1 MLTDSSIIA
10 RCGLGIIAATT
21 SITVALFLGGGA
33 AELGRAQLVVL
44 VVTLLSGF
52 GLLARKGM
60 QDLRVPW
67 PVIVALVSLLALPL
81 LQLVPLSP
89 EIWRALP
96 GRAVET
102 SIIDLAGGGQLARP
116 LALNPNVNL
125 QLFASL
131 TALSIFALTV
141 ARLNPDNVDRLLRII
156 LGLAL
161 IQLLV
166 GVVQFATAGTSF
178 DFFGNSHK
186 GWLLGTFANRNH
198 AGLFFACCILISA
211 ALLERN
217 SLSMQ
222 SSVAME
228 RIILQAMVPLWLL
241 AAIGTGS
248 RTGFMLALLATGIAG
263 IVNFRGSRL
272 PVWAWLVSA
281 VTLVVALSTVSMS
294 GRVQQLVDRY
304 DSVGDDQRW
313 SIWQNS
319 MDIIANYMPW
329 GSGFGS
335 FVGVYNK
342 SEPIEELIPQYV
354 NNAHNDYLEL
364 LVEAGLPGAFVLGL
378 VALLVI
384 VAVVRGVRSE
394 NSQVARHS
402 LVGGGI
408 VLLFVCHSVV
418 DYPVRRMATAM
429 ILFLAFG
436 LLLRQFGNSLP
447 KRKQGFRYKA

>member
-1 MLTDSSIIA
+1 
-10 RCGLGIIAATT
+10 
-21 SITVALFLGGGA
+21 
-33 AELGRAQLVVL
+33 
-44 VVTLLSGF
+44 
-52 GLLARKGM
+52 
-60 QDLRVPW
+60 
-67 PVIVALVSLLALPL
+67 
-81 LQLVPLSP
+81 LVPLPP

-96 GRAVET
+96 GRTAET
-102 SIIDLAGGGQLARP
+102 AIIDLAGGSELARP

-141 ARLNPDNVDRLLRII
+141 ARLDSDNVNRLLRII
-156 LGLAL
+156 LGIAL
-161 IQLLV
+161 IQLFV
-166 GVVQFATAGTSF
+166 GVIQFTSAGTSF

-198 AGLFFACCILISA
+198 AGLFFACCILISV

-217 SLSMQ
+217 SPPMQ

-228 RIILQAMVPLWLL
+228 RIILQATVPLWLL

-248 RTGFMLALLATGIAG
+248 RTGFMLALVAAGIAG
-263 IVNFRGSRL
+263 VVIFRGSRL
-272 PVWAWLVSA
+272 PVWAWVVSA
-281 VTLVVALSTVSMS
+281 VALVATISAVSMS
-294 GRVQQLVDRY
+294 ERVQRLVDRY
-304 DSVGDDQRW
+304 DSVSDDQRW

-319 MDIIANYMPW
+319 VDIITNYMPW

-335 FVGVYNK
+335 FVAVYNK

-364 LVEAGLPGAFVLGL
+364 LVEAGFPGAIVLGF

-384 VAVVRGVRSE
+384 IAAIRGVRSE
-394 NSQVARHS
+394 NLQVARHS

-408 VLLFVCHSVV
+408 ILLFACHSVV
-418 DYPVRRMATAM
+418 DYPVRRMATAIM
-429 ILFLAFG
+429 LFLAFG
-436 LLLRQFGNSLP
+436 LLLRQFGNNLP
-447 KRKQGFRYKA
+447 KGTRVLGTRHDR